1 MLVCAAGEIA
11 CNLQLL
17 GVFSRSPARL
27 LPYPSFKMNE
37 RSDHEMIATQ
47 SIPQL
52 EGGDMLSSEELNDT
66 SSRRNEPSL
75 GMVFLLVSSLV
86 QGGSV
91 LPGSAIG
98 VKPQS
103 AEAATLDDS
112 AVPPKNE
119 RVQVKATRQPNSRG
133 MQKKVIRGQASWYGP
148 GFHGKKTASGEI
160 FDQGRLTAAHKTL
173 PLGTKAKV
181 TNLENGNSV
190 EVEINDR
197 GPYVGDRVIDLSR
210 AAANALGFVESG
222 LTLVRIEPLYQ
233 EGSAEEAG

>member
-1 MLVCAAGEIA
+1 
-11 CNLQLL
+11 
-17 GVFSRSPARL
+17 
-27 LPYPSFKMNE
+27 
-37 RSDHEMIATQ
+37 
-47 SIPQL
+47 
-52 EGGDMLSSEELNDT
+52 MLSHEEFTDS
-66 SSRRNEPSL
+66 SSRRQEPSL
-75 GMVFLLVSSLV
+75 GMVFLLVSSLM
-86 QGGSV
+86 QASSV
-91 LPGSAIG
+91 LPVSPLG

-103 AEAATLDDS
+103 AEAATLDNS
-112 AVPPKNE
+112 APPKNK
-119 RVQVKATRQPNSRG
+119 QSQGKAARQANSRETSK
-133 MQKKVIRGQASWYGP
+133 KKVIRGQASWYGP

-173 PLGTKAKV
+173 PLGTIAKV

-233 EGSAEEAG
+233 ESSAEEAG

>member
-1 MLVCAAGEIA
+1 MSKKS
-11 CNLQLL
+11 N
-17 GVFSRSPARL
+17 
-27 LPYPSFKMNE
+27 
-37 RSDHEMIATQ
+37 HEMIAMGSITQ
-47 SIPQL
+47 V
-52 EGGDMLSSEELNDT
+52 EGRDMPSSEELNDAC
-66 SSRRNEPSL
+66 SCRNQPSM
-75 GMVFLLVSSLV
+75 GMVFLLASSLI
-86 QGGSV
+86 QGGNV
-91 LPGSAIG
+91 LPASLVG

-103 AEAATLDDS
+103 AEAATLED
-112 AVPPKNE
+112 ATVPAKNK
-119 RVQVKATRQPNSRG
+119 RAQASSRETSK
-133 MQKKVIRGQASWYGP
+133 KKVIRGQASWYGP

-181 TNLENGNSV
+181 TNLKNGNTV

>member
-1 MLVCAAGEIA
+1 
-11 CNLQLL
+11 
-17 GVFSRSPARL
+17 
-27 LPYPSFKMNE
+27 MNE

-52 EGGDMLSSEELNDT
+52 EAGDMLSSEELNDT

-91 LPGSAIG
+91 LPGSPIG

-119 RVQVKATRQPNSRG
+119 RVQRKATRQQNSRE